1 MQKTIEHPI
10 DIREQTITMSSPV
23 QKTVKKLAPFA
34 EWHSSLKSDVTK
46 ATIDARIKRVQRG
59 LYGDV
64 KNVGD
69 GVCELRIDYG
79 PGYRIYFTEVQGTV
93 VLLLAGGDKSSQK
106 DDMRL
111 AKKFLRDIEATA
123 KQKRGKQ

>member
-1 MQKTIEHPI
+1 
-10 DIREQTITMSSPV
+10 MSSPV
-23 QKTVKKLAPFA
+23 HKTVKKLAPFV

-46 ATIDARIKRVQRG
+46 ATVDARIKRVQLG

-69 GVCELRIDYG
+69 GVCELRIDFG
-79 PGYRIYFTEVQGTV
+79 PGYRIYFTEVGGTV

-106 DDMRL
+106 DDMKM
-111 AKKFLRDIEATA
+111 AKRFLQDIKESA
-123 KQKRGKQ
+123 KQKRGKP